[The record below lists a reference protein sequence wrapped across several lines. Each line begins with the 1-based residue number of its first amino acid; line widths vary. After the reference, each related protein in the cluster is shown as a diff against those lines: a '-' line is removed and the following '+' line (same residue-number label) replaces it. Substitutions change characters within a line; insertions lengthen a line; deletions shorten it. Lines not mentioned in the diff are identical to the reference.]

1 MRCEQLRATLHDPTG
16 EPTATMCG
24 FAYLGDEAWRPVTFF
39 WNGGPGFCSSM
50 LHTGFAAPQV
60 ADLAGDGHISA
71 NPLTLV
77 DRTDLVYVD
86 PVGTGFSRAIAPT
99 EDDAFFG
106 IHEDARAAAQFVAAV
121 VAERGWSDRP
131 IVLCGESYGGIR
143 VAAMLAPLRELGVVP
158 DGLILIS
165 PALDWRSIR
174 PIADDDVAVAAVDAV
189 PSLAALALSGEV
201 DDAARRATIDAACR
215 FAIGPLLAAVRAGED
230 PLDPDDEALAAEL
243 ERFTGGRTL
252 RTLRG
257 VDQHDARQRRKGM
270 RIGGVSLP
278 ACDTAIATVLA
289 ANFDIEQL
297 DDYRRNIPRIGSNWR
312 GEHGELFGVSDVRAT
327 AMLAAACRDGY
338 RPRVFV
344 AGGWFDTVVPF
355 GVALRLAA
363 EDAFGDCELELR
375 DYAAGHM
382 IYVDAAAHAE
392 LVADLRSWFDRRP
405 R

>member
-1 MRCEQLRATLHDPTG
+1 
-16 EPTATMCG
+16 MCG
-24 FAYLGDEAWRPVTFF
+24 FAYLGDAPWRPVTFF

-50 LHTGFAAPQV
+50 LHTGFAAPHV
-60 ADLAGDGHISA
+60 ADLGGDGALSV

-106 IHEDARAAAQFVAAV
+106 IHEDARAAAQFVAAT
-121 VAERGWSDRP
+121 VAANGWHERP

-143 VAAMLAPLRELGVVP
+143 VAAMLLPLRELGIVP

-174 PIADDDVAVAAVDAV
+174 PLADDDVAVAVVDAV
-189 PSLAALALSGEV
+189 PSLAALQLWSGERDSV
-201 DDAARRATIDAACR
+201 AWRATIDAACR
-215 FAIGPLLAAVRAGED
+215 FALGPLLDAVRSGED
-230 PLDPDDEALAAEL
+230 PEDPDDRSLAAEL
-243 ERFTGGRTL
+243 QRSTGGRSL
-252 RTLRG
+252 RKLRSL
-257 VDQHDARQRRKGM
+257 DQHDARQRRKAT

-278 ACDTAIATVLA
+278 ACDAAIAAVLA
-289 ANFDIEQL
+289 THFGIEQL
-297 DDYRRNIPRIGSNWR
+297 DDYRRNIPRLGSNWR
-312 GEHGELFGVSDVRAT
+312 GENGQPFGVSDVKAT
-327 AMLAAACRDGY
+327 AMLAAACRDGH

-355 GVALRLAA
+355 GVALRLAK
-363 EDAFGDCELELR
+363 DGAFGDCELELR

-382 IYVDAAAHAE
+382 IYVDGEAHAE